1 MLTYEKQI
9 KTRGYKLF
17 RPAAAERMFCLPTSI
32 SSNDVRGSGS
42 SAEWD
47 FPTPTTATWAWSWEN
62 QYHLLPWL
70 HKVCLLLLSNHFSY
84 LGLVSFPDSYS
95 LLSRVGVWQS
105 GNETNVAWFQHFS
118 TYVCVC
124 VCVCMCACL
133 RACVCVCVYLL
144 VWHHRRVETPLSL
157 SYHQIWK
164 WKCSSVITHTLKKMS
179 VLHVTILI
187 NYCTL
192 LL

>member
-84 LGLVSFPDSYS
+84 LGLVSFPGSYS

-105 GNETNVAWFQHFS
+105 GNETNVAWLGSNILVH
-118 TYVCVC
+118 TC
-124 VCVCMCACL
+124 
-133 RACVCVCVYLL
+133 ACVCVHVCVPACMRSGWL
-144 VWHHRRVETPLSL
+144 
-157 SYHQIWK
+157 
-164 WKCSSVITHTLKKMS
+164 CITS
-179 VLHVTILI
+179 RPVL
-187 NYCTL
+187 
-192 LL
+192 

>member
-9 KTRGYKLF
+9 KTRRYKLV

-70 HKVCLLLLSNHFSY
+70 HKACLLLLFNHFSY
-84 LGLVSFPDSYS
+84 LCLVSFPGSQS

-105 GNETNVAWFQHFS
+105 RNETNVAWFQHFS
-118 TYVCVC
+118 TYIVLPKPYTV
-124 VCVCMCACL
+124 VSRK
-133 RACVCVCVYLL
+133 RAHSERAPTLYFWPIFLHRVKVYLNKHPPWSAL
-144 VWHHRRVETPLSL
+144 RVEFEKHRLERYAYL
-157 SYHQIWK
+157 R
-164 WKCSSVITHTLKKMS
+164 
-179 VLHVTILI
+179 
-187 NYCTL
+187 
-192 LL
+192 

>member
-1 MLTYEKQI
+1 MYEKQI

-70 HKVCLLLLSNHFSY
+70 HKVCLLLLFNHFSY
-84 LGLVSFPDSYS
+84 LCLVSFPDSYRQ
-95 LLSRVGVWQS
+95 LSRVGVWQS

-118 TYVCVC
+118 TYIVLLKPYTIVSRK
-124 VCVCMCACL
+124 
-133 RACVCVCVYLL
+133 RA
-144 VWHHRRVETPLSL
+144 HSRKSTHPLFL
-157 SYHQIWK
+157 AYF
-164 WKCSSVITHTLKKMS
+164 LA
-179 VLHVTILI
+179 
-187 NYCTL
+187 
-192 LL
+192 